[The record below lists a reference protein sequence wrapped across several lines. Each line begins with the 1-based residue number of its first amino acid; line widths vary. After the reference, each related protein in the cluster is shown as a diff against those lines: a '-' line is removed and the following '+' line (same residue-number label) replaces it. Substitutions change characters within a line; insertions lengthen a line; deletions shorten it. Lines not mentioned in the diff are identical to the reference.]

1 MYAIQTDLRFIS
13 QQHVTLGNYSDSVS
27 SAVKW
32 REGLSYRVVGGL
44 NKVRMNMVPDTV
56 QAFSN
61 VPPFALGG
69 N

>member
-13 QQHVTLGNYSDSVS
+13 QQHVTLGNHSDSVS

-32 REGLSYRVVGGL
+32 GEGLPYRVMGGL

-56 QAFSN
+56 QTFSN
-61 VPPFALGG
+61 VPPFPLGG